1 MELKEMRVPLS
12 YIQPNMLAYVAGPY
26 TARLED
32 GSEDHAR
39 TAERMRIFCL
49 CVGAM
54 MGLGIKSASP
64 LMMHLVRQHT
74 ALPGDWAYWGDYSMV
89 MLKKCDVMVVLK
101 IEGWEQSTGVKEE
114 MLIAAENDV
123 PIIFV
128 DPAELLGDKIENTD
142 DGTIL
147 IKVSKIE
154 SSALRRLTIAATFV
168 PIVVLSTFLVGVSA
182 VGALFRSV
190 GGVGKTA
197 AKHW

>member
-1 MELKEMRVPLS
+1 MELEEMRVPLS
-12 YIQPNMLAYVAGPY
+12 YIQPNMLVYVAGPY

-74 ALPGDWAYWGDYSMV
+74 TLPGDWAYWGDYSMV
-89 MLKKCDVMVVLK
+89 MLKKCDAMVVLK

-128 DPAELLGDKIENTD
+128 DPKELLGCTDNKD

-168 PIVVLSTFLVGVSA
+168 PILACTTVLVGLSA
-182 VGALFRSV
+182 VAALFRNY
-190 GGVGKTA
+190 GGVSKTA